1 MYVDVFVAA
10 EEADEATE
18 RDDDTHAAR
27 NSPPSL
33 DSGRVRDRA
42 ELIPENWEPRIMIL
56 YKISHYLLMKRIISY
71 ARISSF
77 V

>member
-1 MYVDVFVAA
+1 MYVVVVFVAA

-56 YKISHYLLMKRIISY
+56 
-71 ARISSF
+71 
-77 V
+77 